1 MTWSAEHLLP
11 VRMRRV
17 ALVAPT
23 AALRDTLVRV
33 ADAGCVELDRVE
45 PEQMEPVRIESGAAP
60 GAATPSP
67 GPPSGTGPS
76 GTGPSG
82 TGPFGPGAGAVL
94 APAAPDLDALRR
106 ERREDLL
113 AGEAQLAAFDRSA
126 VRRGEVAAL
135 TGWCPAT
142 DVRRLSE
149 RLAAVGASVVVL
161 PAPRDVEPPTLL
173 RGSRT
178 PKGSFTDLVTTYG
191 AVPYRDVDP
200 SWPSGVVF
208 VVMFGV
214 MFGDVGYGLLLLL
227 LALALRRGVPALL
240 ARYRRLWPFL
250 AGAGTATVLAGIAY
264 GEFFGPTG
272 ILPVLWL
279 DPLDAPERLLTASIV
294 FGGLLLALAYV
305 AGTVNR
311 WREGGPVRAV
321 YAPSGCAGFA
331 VYTSLALLGAGLYLD
346 QRAYVV
352 AGAALAPVGLLLSGA
367 GFFAATPGGAAGAA
381 ETGVRLFEVVVRAG
395 TNTVSFAR
403 LAAFGLTH
411 AALADVIWTGTT
423 GLARQGPVPFAA
435 AVVLFT
441 VATAAAFALEAL
453 VAGVQALRLEFYE
466 LFSRVFEAQG
476 HPFRP
481 WHVPIADSEVTT

>member
-1 MTWSAEHLLP
+1 MTWSVEHLLP

-17 ALVAPT
+17 ALVAPS
-23 AALRDTLVRV
+23 AAMRDTLVRI
-33 ADAGCVELDRVE
+33 ADEGCVELDRPGNGE
-45 PEQMEPVRIESGAAP
+45 SAGAAAASRGLPSAPGSGAM
-60 GAATPSP
+60 
-67 GPPSGTGPS
+67 
-76 GTGPSG
+76 
-82 TGPFGPGAGAVL
+82 L
-94 APAAPDLDALRR
+94 APTTPDLDALRR
-106 ERREDLL
+106 EHREDLL
-113 AGEAQLAAFDRSA
+113 AGEAQLAAIDRAA

-135 TGWCPAT
+135 AGWCPAT
-142 DVRRLSE
+142 DVP
-149 RLAAVGASVVVL
+149 RLASRLATVGAALVVL
-161 PAPRDVEPPTLL
+161 PTPRGVEPPTLL
-173 RGSRT
+173 RGSRGT
-178 PKGSFTDLVTTYG
+178 TDSFAPLVTTYG
-191 AVPYRDVDP
+191 TVPYRDVDP

-214 MFGDVGYGLLLLL
+214 MFGDAGYGLLLLL
-227 LALALRRGVPALL
+227 LALALSGGFPPFL
-240 ARYRRLWPFL
+240 ARYRRVWPFL

-321 YAPSGCAGFA
+321 YASSGFAGFA
-331 VYTSLALLGAGLYLD
+331 VYLSLAFMGAGLHLD
-346 QRAYVV
+346 QRTYVV
-352 AGAALAPVGLLLSGA
+352 AGAVLAPLGLLLAGA
-367 GFFAATPGGAAGAA
+367 GFFAATPGGAAGVA

-411 AALADVIWTGTT
+411 AALAHLIWQGTT
-423 GLARQGPVPFAA
+423 GLAREGPGPLVA

-441 VATAAAFALEAL
+441 VATVAAFALEAMI
-453 VAGVQALRLEFYE
+453 AGVQALRLEFYE

-476 HPFRP
+476 RPFRP
-481 WHVPIADSEVTT
+481 WHVPLADPEVST

>member
-1 MTWSAEHLLP
+1 MTWSVEHLLP

-17 ALVAPT
+17 ALVAPS
-23 AALRDTLVRV
+23 AALRDTLVRI
-33 ADAGCVELDRVE
+33 ADSGCVELDR
-45 PEQMEPVRIESGAAP
+45 PGSGESAP
-60 GAATPSP
+60 AEASRGLPSDR
-67 GPPSGTGPS
+67 
-76 GTGPSG
+76 
-82 TGPFGPGAGAVL
+82 GPGARL
-94 APAAPDLDALRR
+94 APTAPDLDALRQ

-113 AGEAQLAAFDRSA
+113 AGEAQLAAIDRGA

-142 DVRRLSE
+142 DVPRLAA
-149 RLAAVGASVVVL
+149 RLAAVGAALVVL
-161 PAPRDVEPPTLL
+161 PAPGGVEPPTLL
-173 RGSRT
+173 RGSR
-178 PKGSFTDLVTTYG
+178 GAADSFAGLVTTYG
-191 AVPYRDVDP
+191 TVPYRDVDP

-214 MFGDVGYGLLLLL
+214 MFGDAGYGLLLLL
-227 LALALRRGVPALL
+227 LALALRRGLPPFL
-240 ARYRRLWPFL
+240 ARYRRIRPFL

-279 DPLDAPERLLTASIV
+279 DPLDSPERLLTASIA
-294 FGGLLLALAYV
+294 FGGVLLALAYV

-311 WREGGPVRAV
+311 WREGGPARAV
-321 YAPSGCAGFA
+321 YAPSGCAGFV
-331 VYTSLALLGAGLYLD
+331 VYASLALVGAGWYLD
-346 QRAYVV
+346 QRAYLV
-352 AGAALAPVGLLLSGA
+352 AGAVLAPLGLLLAGA
-367 GFFAATPGGAAGAA
+367 GFLAATPGGAAGLA

-411 AALADVIWTGTT
+411 AALAHLIWQGTT
-423 GLARQGPVPFAA
+423 GLARQGPAPLAA

-453 VAGVQALRLEFYE
+453 IAGVQALRLEFYE

-476 HPFRP
+476 RPFRP
-481 WHVPIADSEVTT
+481 WHVPLADPEVTT